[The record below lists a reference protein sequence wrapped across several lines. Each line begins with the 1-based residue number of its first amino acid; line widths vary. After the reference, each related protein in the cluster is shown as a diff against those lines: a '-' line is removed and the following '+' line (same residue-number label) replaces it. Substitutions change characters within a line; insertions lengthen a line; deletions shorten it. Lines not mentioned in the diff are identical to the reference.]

1 MEFPRIKPFTF
12 NIKTSYVVPAHHV
25 GRLDLISLA
34 FYDNVRYYK
43 VIAAS
48 NNINLSYGVRAGI
61 RLDSVALRNELI
73 MKGFRDNALEVE
85 YQRIMD
91 KNRDTAFDWYAYDN
105 NSYGYISDVYEG
117 KFLFIPD
124 NASAD
129 LYLQQYEYLSGN

>member
-25 GRLDLISLA
+25 GRLDLISLT

-61 RLDSVALRNELI
+61 RLD
-73 MKGFRDNALEVE
+73 
-85 YQRIMD
+85 
-91 KNRDTAFDWYAYDN
+91 
-105 NSYGYISDVYEG
+105 
-117 KFLFIPD
+117 
-124 NASAD
+124 
-129 LYLQQYEYLSGN
+129 

>member
-25 GRLDLISLA
+25 GRLDLISLT

-73 MKGFRDNALEVE
+73 MKGFRDNVLEVE

-129 LYLQQYEYLSGN
+129 LYLQQYEYLSGK